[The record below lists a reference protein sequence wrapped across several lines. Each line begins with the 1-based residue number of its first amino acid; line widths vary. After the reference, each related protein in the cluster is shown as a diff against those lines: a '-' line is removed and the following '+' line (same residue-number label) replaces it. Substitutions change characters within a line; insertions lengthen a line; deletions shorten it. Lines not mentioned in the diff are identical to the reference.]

1 MKRAI
6 PVVVLL
12 TLSTAWLTASAQDKP
27 AAVDWAKDWEAAFLE
42 ARDSDRPVM
51 VCINSKDGESATE
64 RAAKTTY
71 KDAEFVA
78 LSRKLVMI
86 VISTRQHTLTDGTCP
101 RFGTVTCEQHL
112 NCWKELRNR
121 HGDKFFI
128 PGSSGEM
135 ISPQH
140 AWFRKDGSL
149 LRRKE
154 YELSKA
160 ELMERMRAVLE
171 EVKGQPVAPEGEGE
185 GEGNAPAADAPL
197 NERDQAELLRVRKG
211 KNKEERRA
219 ACANLLA
226 TGKIAARE
234 AVANLLR
241 EVPKSAVRCD
251 VIHALGKARASDAR
265 TYIEQAL
272 SDKVALVRSFAAV
285 ALEEL
290 AAKESIE
297 PLLKRV
303 KKERDTDARR
313 NMYSALGVCG
323 GGSADEAA
331 AKQILKGMSGDK
343 HASVKKH
350 CALALRHYE
359 GAGAKFVVPKLE
371 KAVLK
376 LKDRTVRGAVVYT
389 LAYIGNPRTTAPV
402 LEKVLEKQRDDWGRR
417 YVRTALSMVR
427 GTGGDFGRSTWWL
440 FAENREDPARQG

>member
-1 MKRAI
+1 MRRAI
-6 PVVVLL
+6 SVVALL
-12 TLSTAWLTASAQDKP
+12 AWLTGGLNAAAQNKP
-27 AAVDWAKDWEAAFLE
+27 AAVDWATDWEGAFRE
-42 ARDSDRPVM
+42 ARESDRPVM

-64 RAAKTTY
+64 RAANTTY
-71 KDAEFVA
+71 KDPAFVE
-78 LSRKLVMI
+78 LSRKFVMI
-86 VISTRQHTLTDGTCP
+86 VISTRQHKLTDGICP

-185 GEGNAPAADAPL
+185 GEGNSPAADAPL
-197 NERDQAELLRVRKG
+197 NERDRAELVRVRKG

-226 TGKIAARE
+226 TDKLAARE
-234 AVANLLR
+234 AVANLLK
-241 EVPKSAVRCD
+241 EVPRSDVRCD
-251 VIHALGKARASDAR
+251 VLHALGKAQVSDAR

-272 SDKVALVRSFAAV
+272 SDKVPLVRSFAAV
-285 ALEEL
+285 ALEDL

-323 GGSADEAA
+323 GGAANEEA

-343 HASVKKH
+343 HASVKKY
-350 CALALRHYE
+350 CALALRRY
-359 GAGAKFVVPKLE
+359 GGSGAKLVVPKLE
-371 KAVLK
+371 KTVLK

-389 LAYIGNPRTTAPV
+389 LAHIGNPRTTVPV
-402 LEKVLEKQRDDWGRR
+402 LEKVLEDQRDDWGRR
-417 YVRTALSMVR
+417 YIRTAISMVK

-440 FAENREDPARQG
+440 FNESRDDPARQG